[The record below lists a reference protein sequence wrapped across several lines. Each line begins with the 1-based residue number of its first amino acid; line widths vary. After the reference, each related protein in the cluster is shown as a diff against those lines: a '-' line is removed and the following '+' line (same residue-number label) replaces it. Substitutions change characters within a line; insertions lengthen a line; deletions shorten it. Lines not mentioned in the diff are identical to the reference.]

1 MKVDFTGRGV
11 DVTPRIKS
19 FTESKLERLRKH
31 LDEVQSLAVILSA
44 QKYRQQIEIRVQT
57 KKRVFVGSEES
68 NDMFHAIDSA
78 IDKLESQLSKHK
90 AKMVAKKRNTTET
103 IRDAA
108 VFDVQV
114 AATEAAPAQEV
125 QVIRTDN
132 AMVKPMDLEEA
143 VDELVK
149 LEHDFLV
156 FRNSETDDFNVVYRR
171 SDGHVGYFAPEG

>member
-31 LDEVQSLAVILSA
+31 LDEVQSLAVIFSV
-44 QKYRQQIEIRVQT
+44 QKYRQHVEIKVQT

-68 NDMFHAIDSA
+68 NDMFHAIDSV

-90 AKMVAKKRNTTET
+90 AKIMAKKRNTTET
-103 IRDAA
+103 IRDGA
-108 VFDVQV
+108 VFGVQV
-114 AATEAAPAQEV
+114 MATDNATSHEV

-149 LEHDFLV
+149 LEHEFLV
-156 FRNSETDDFNVVYRR
+156 FRNSDTDSFNVVYRR
-171 SDGHVGYFAPEG
+171 SDGHIGYISPEA